1 MFVYI
6 CVDVHMSFCTLTLT
20 FLCLLCGL
28 PLPIFPLN
36 RIFLFS
42 DPGSFIVYVF
52 VVSECHKM
60 HLGFKDSTLCSKSL
74 ELLVVFFKSQNVMG
88 NDYYD
93 VETLYQNFFFIF
105 YFLFFFFFFLYF
117 FFTGNSDSHTDIY
130 KRLQKIPVLGN

>member
-1 MFVYI
+1 
-6 CVDVHMSFCTLTLT
+6 MSFCTLTLT

-74 ELLVVFFKSQNVMG
+74 ELLVFSSRKMLWGMVTMILRPF
-88 NDYYD
+88 
-93 VETLYQNFFFIF
+93 TRIFFF
-105 YFLFFFFFFLYF
+105 
-117 FFTGNSDSHTDIY
+117 
-130 KRLQKIPVLGN
+130 